1 MIRWFFHAAATAA
14 VFVHCATAQMA
25 CPKTKAQTVPR
36 DVEFHGV
43 AKCGAVSLTIG
54 GATISGPNQG
64 CPLLAILVPEH
75 EVEEPQTNGAHTRTQ
90 LYAQVSTRIYHFACE
105 RDYLLFIPWDSSC
118 RLVAE
123 KAGAALPR
131 MTTVPCEPQTQ
142 AGPTS

>member
-1 MIRWFFHAAATAA
+1 MSFANFCNFTKLCNGEAAAPPRRRRGPASAAGAGAAAA
-14 VFVHCATAQMA
+14 VQR
-25 CPKTKAQTVPR
+25 P
-36 DVEFHGV
+36 
-43 AKCGAVSLTIG
+43 G
-54 GATISGPNQG
+54 GA
-64 CPLLAILVPEH
+64 
-75 EVEEPQTNGAHTRTQ
+75 AHTRTQ